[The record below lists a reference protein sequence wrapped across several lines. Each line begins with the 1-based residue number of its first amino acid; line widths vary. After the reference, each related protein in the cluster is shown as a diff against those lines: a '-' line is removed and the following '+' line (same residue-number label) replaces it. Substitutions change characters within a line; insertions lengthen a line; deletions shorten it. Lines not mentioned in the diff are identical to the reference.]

1 MTSPEPKKP
10 ASISRPA
17 SAASKVHTRGNS
29 FASSTISR
37 SGSTASRPNANN
49 FSATMGYGSRGAS
62 GMPRPQ
68 TSLGTRRA
76 NNSIQR
82 PATSLDTHDE
92 DGAGSV
98 LGKRKGM
105 QSSLSVS
112 VSRSYSGPTGSPR
125 TRSRVRSR
133 RSASA
138 GPRPFGMESSKD
150 RMAGSST
157 SMMKQQKQHNDSSN
171 LTTPTKPV
179 STTGL
184 PRISP
189 PKPLSTPRSPTGR
202 TPKRP
207 PIPLFL
213 TKESTLTN
221 PNHNSDTE
229 WNQESREK
237 HMDEMFQAFMSRMN
251 QQGHET
257 SGLKDT
263 VEVYKS
269 RSR

>member
-1 MTSPEPKKP
+1 MTSPEPKKTAP
-10 ASISRPA
+10 ISRPA

-68 TSLGTRRA
+68 TSLGTRRT

-92 DGAGSV
+92 DSAGSV
-98 LGKRKGM
+98 LGKRKGT
-105 QSSLSVS
+105 QFSLSVS
-112 VSRSYSGPTGSPR
+112 SSYSGPSGPPKS
-125 TRSRVRSR
+125 RSRGVRSP
-133 RSASA
+133 RSASVA
-138 GPRPFGMESSKD
+138 ARPVGVESFKD
-150 RMAGSST
+150 HMTSSST
-157 SMMKQQKQHNDSSN
+157 TMMMQKQPNDSSN
-171 LTTPTKPV
+171 LTTPIKPL
-179 STTGL
+179 SMTGI
-184 PRISP
+184 PRMSP
-189 PKPLSTPRSPTGR
+189 PKPFSTPRSPTGR